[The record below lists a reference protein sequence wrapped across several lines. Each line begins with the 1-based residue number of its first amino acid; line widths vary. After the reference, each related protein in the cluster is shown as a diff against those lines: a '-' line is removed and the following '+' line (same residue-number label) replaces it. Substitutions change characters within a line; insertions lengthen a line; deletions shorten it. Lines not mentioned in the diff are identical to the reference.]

1 MLSVT
6 FFLIVTWLWAKKIFV
21 NLFLYYYES
30 RWIKNLQKKD
40 LIKARKLCNI
50 FCFIDD
56 FNEINDTRTLESNFR
71 DIYPEELAF
80 CRENDD
86 DAESTFLNLNIILKN
101 NKFQIVFFKIK
112 ECFPFSIVR
121 MCEKLKNI
129 PSNIL
134 YMSTGSEYMRTARAC
149 ND

>member
-1 MLSVT
+1 M
-6 FFLIVTWLWAKKIFV
+6 
-21 NLFLYYYES
+21 
-30 RWIKNLQKKD
+30 
-40 LIKARKLCNI
+40 IKAKKLCNI

-101 NKFQIVFFKIK
+101 NKFQIVFFNKRV
-112 ECFPFSIVR
+112 FSF
-121 MCEKLKNI
+121 
-129 PSNIL
+129 
-134 YMSTGSEYMRTARAC
+134 
-149 ND
+149 